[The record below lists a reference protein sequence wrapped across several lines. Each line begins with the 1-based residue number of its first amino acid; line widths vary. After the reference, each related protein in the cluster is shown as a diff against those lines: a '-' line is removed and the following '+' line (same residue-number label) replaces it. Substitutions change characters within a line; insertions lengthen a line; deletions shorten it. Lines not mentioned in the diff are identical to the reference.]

1 MIISFIGRGL
11 GKGGCFSQ
19 DPQTSQ
25 PLEDGVPAAFPLFSA
40 AFLAKAGAVLRSR
53 GQKTPSGGV
62 PTLYQLMSGLNWKM
76 LPPKAGDF
84 EDLRDFQE
92 FLLAWNNSQ
101 KGTDEEGRPLW
112 TSHFCHRGPNPQ
124 MPTLHSPCTLVS
136 LPHAVQVPGGSK
148 SPNFQNNVREQ
159 AHTPFLPGYLA
170 TNTSRKAKNVSATW
184 GTGCSGQGGAW
195 ASPGCCT
202 GVQQGVEV
210 NLPGRLQ
217 VGLQGGIDAE
227 SLPVEIQQTVLVL
240 GRAGLVIVSCW
251 ECPDNQLHALGLSL
265 PFFNPFCLWQS
276 GRNEPGRQASLLL
289 PASIPGVRVPTHIC
303 SQTYSLTAPYSCALF
318 PTASDGTVMAIS
330 YPWEGRS
337 ALNSPSPGTWCLGTA
352 QI

>member
-1 MIISFIGRGL
+1 MPAAFFFLVPRHPSPWHNRLNQGSSFLSTHRASEMCEGSSGTPGHSLYPAREECLTPLLPEVLRDGLAAGAGRTKPDMIISFIGRGL

-136 LPHAVQVPGGSK
+136 LPHAVHRFLEAARALISK
-148 SPNFQNNVREQ
+148 
-159 AHTPFLPGYLA
+159 
-170 TNTSRKAKNVSATW
+170 
-184 GTGCSGQGGAW
+184 
-195 ASPGCCT
+195 
-202 GVQQGVEV
+202 
-210 NLPGRLQ
+210 
-217 VGLQGGIDAE
+217 I
-227 SLPVEIQQTVLVL
+227 
-240 GRAGLVIVSCW
+240 
-251 ECPDNQLHALGLSL
+251 
-265 PFFNPFCLWQS
+265 
-276 GRNEPGRQASLLL
+276 
-289 PASIPGVRVPTHIC
+289 
-303 SQTYSLTAPYSCALF
+303 
-318 PTASDGTVMAIS
+318 M
-330 YPWEGRS
+330 
-337 ALNSPSPGTWCLGTA
+337 
-352 QI
+352 